1 MVGFGLT
8 TDEIKVTSSAIEYLS
23 AQITDEMAG
32 IRFMILDGKGCGGN
46 EYDIKPV
53 LKGEESDED
62 DVLNVDEVIT
72 IYIPKK
78 DVLRFFGVE
87 IDFITDSLGSKRI
100 VINNPNE
107 TARCGCGESVSF

>member
-1 MVGFGLT
+1 MFGLT
-8 TDEIKVTSSAIEYLS
+8 TDAIKVTTAAREYLK
-23 AQITDEMAG
+23 AQITEDMSG
-32 IRFMILDGKGCGGN
+32 IRFMILTGKGCGGN

-53 LKGEESDED
+53 MSGEESDQD
-62 DVLNVDEVIT
+62 DALNVEEGLT
-72 IYIPKK
+72 LYIPKK

-100 VINNPNE
+100 SITNPNE

>member
-1 MVGFGLT
+1 MFGLT
-8 TDEIKVTSSAIEYLS
+8 TDEIKVTRLAKDYLKK
-23 AQITDEMAG
+23 QITDEMSG
-32 IRFMILDGKGCGGN
+32 IRFMILTGKGCGGN

-62 DVLNVDEVIT
+62 DILEVEEGLT
-72 IYIPKK
+72 LYIPKK

-87 IDFITDSLGSKRI
+87 IDFITDALGSQRI
-100 VINNPNE
+100 AIQNPNE